1 VIDLLEISMHPSG
14 GIALSPN
21 KLIDLLLRS
30 ENPGFRVKGLT
41 AAWGSCASS
50 KCPKRVIGR
59 CIFASASWISEGAPR
74 TASNSSAAEEERMC
88 ICVDV
93 CEWPP

>member
-1 VIDLLEISMHPSG
+1 MHPSG
-14 GIALSPN
+14 GIPPSPN

-30 ENPGFRVKGLT
+30 ENPGFRVKDLT
-41 AAWGSCASS
+41 DAWGSCASS

-59 CIFASASWISEGAPR
+59 CIFPSASWISKGVPR
-74 TASNSSAAEEERMC
+74 TASNSSGAEEERMC